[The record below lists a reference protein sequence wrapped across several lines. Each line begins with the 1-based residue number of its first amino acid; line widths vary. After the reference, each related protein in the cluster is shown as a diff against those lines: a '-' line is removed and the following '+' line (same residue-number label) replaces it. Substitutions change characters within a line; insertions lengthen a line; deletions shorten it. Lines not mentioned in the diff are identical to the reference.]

1 MEINKIY
8 KERFCKNM
16 AVACLLYNHDDKHP
30 VLIQITNSFKRMFPD
45 KIKELE
51 HYMFFT
57 DFGKLEEEYLIF
69 EDFYDSL
76 IK

>member
-1 MEINKIY
+1 
-8 KERFCKNM
+8 
-16 AVACLLYNHDDKHP
+16 
-30 VLIQITNSFKRMFPD
+30 MFPD

-57 DFGKLEEEYLIF
+57 NFGKLEDEYFSF